1 MDVSDYIA
9 LGSLIV
15 SIFALG
21 FSFFADKRAKKLD
34 ILLKQKDLEKKNQDE
49 ADEKKADIEV
59 NMVQSPKGQRD
70 FLRFYNKGLADAK
83 NIKFEITTDPE
94 DHITLIMDDDYLPYP
109 KLVPQ
114 QNFDVYYQD
123 YRRKPHQTILITW
136 SDEYG
141 KNRSKEMVIDM

>member
-21 FSFFADKRAKKLD
+21 ISFFADKRAKKLD
-34 ILLKQKDLEKKNQDE
+34 ILLKQKDLEKKNQEE

-59 NMVQSPKGQRD
+59 NMVQSPKGKLD
-70 FLRFYNKGLADAK
+70 FLRFYNKGLADAI
-83 NIKFEITTDPE
+83 NINFEITSDPE
-94 DHITLIMDDDYLPYP
+94 DHISLNIGDEYLPYP

-114 QNFDVYYQD
+114 QNFDVYYHTYSQE
-123 YRRKPHQTILITW
+123 PPQTILITW